1 MPTPLSDLPE
11 GLDGRPFTVAEAR
24 AAGTSKRRLRHA
36 GLVTPFRGVRAHGPA
51 SNLSETDARAAALA
65 TVLDARHTFGRLTAL
80 RLTGVDLPPRLRDE
94 HQLQLVVLDPAARS
108 RRSGVSTRVVPAYG
122 ERGVV
127 RGLRI
132 TMPPTTFLHL
142 AKELT
147 EAELVM
153 VGDAMTRR
161 DRPVTT
167 VEALAAHVAGAPA
180 CHGRA
185 RARTAVLR
193 VRPGTDSVPETA
205 LRLLI
210 EDAGLPT
217 PVVNAPVVH
226 EGRYLGRPDLSYP
239 ALKISIEYLGDV
251 HRTDRRTWRID
262 VERHQRFRDAG
273 WTVHEA
279 TGDTIL
285 RPGPLLARLRRSGV
299 TSLGPAHLVPL
310 RER

>member
-1 MPTPLSDLPE
+1 
-11 GLDGRPFTVAEAR
+11 
-24 AAGTSKRRLRHA
+24 
-36 GLVTPFRGVRAHGPA
+36 
-51 SNLSETDARAAALA
+51 
-65 TVLDARHTFGRLTAL
+65 
-80 RLTGVDLPPRLRDE
+80 
-94 HQLQLVVLDPAARS
+94 
-108 RRSGVSTRVVPAYG
+108 
-122 ERGVV
+122 
-127 RGLRI
+127 
-132 TMPPTTFLHL
+132 MPPTTFLHL

-161 DRPVTT
+161 TRAVTT
-167 VEALAAHVAGAPA
+167 VEALTAHVAGAPR

-217 PVVNAPVVH
+217 PVVNTPVLH
-226 EGRYLGRPDLSYP
+226 DGRYLGRPDLSYP
-239 ALKISIEYLGDV
+239 ELTISIEYLGDV

-285 RPGPLLARLRRSGV
+285 HPGPLLARLRRAGV
-299 TSLGPAHLVPL
+299 GSLTSAQVVPL
-310 RER
+310 QNR